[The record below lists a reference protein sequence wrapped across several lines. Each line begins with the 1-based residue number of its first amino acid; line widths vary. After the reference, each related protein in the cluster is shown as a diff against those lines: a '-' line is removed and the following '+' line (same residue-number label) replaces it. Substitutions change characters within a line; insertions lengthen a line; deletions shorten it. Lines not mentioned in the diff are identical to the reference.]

1 MKWIKKLLTGI
12 LAATLVFTMN
22 VTAFATDSS
31 ENSNVAESSAT
42 HKITVNDTQEGQ
54 IYYLYKVL
62 DYVPTS
68 APELGAYKLPENGSF
83 NNKIKEL
90 TDYVS
95 VDKDNYVTWVKKD
108 KDGNIAQADADAFA
122 KELQAAVP
130 TQVDENGKTIPQNS
144 MDSKKADGTSIE
156 FTGLDFGYYMVYSSL
171 GSLVSLNTTT
181 PDGEVDEKNDVPDI
195 TKEVEEDGDGTNTS
209 WGENNDAEIG
219 QIINYRSDVTIQPNG
234 RDYKVTDI
242 MTEGLTF
249 QGTGDDVFKVNV
261 LTKTGEAALTKG
273 SDYSVEEKTDG
284 FVLNFSNT
292 YIDTVTEAT
301 TVRISYQAK
310 LNENA
315 EINTKTNDN
324 EIYLE
329 YGNNTE
335 TEHKYTHTKTYPV
348 KILKYDSADS
358 ADDTK
363 KPLAGAEFTL
373 QDAAGKYLTFKVNDS
388 GQYVVTG
395 KADAA
400 GDNNNTKL
408 TSGADGSTGKEIVI
422 IGLDSDTY
430 TLTETKAPATYNALT
445 EPKEVRV
452 LPSSTLADNAIT
464 LVEVPNSKGTLLPR
478 TGGIGTTI
486 FYVIGGLLI
495 VAGAAYFIVRRKAD
509 AE

>member
-22 VTAFATDSS
+22 VTAFATDGS

-42 HKITVNDTQEGQ
+42 HTITVKGTQEGQ

-68 APELGAYKLPENGSF
+68 DPTLGAYKLPDNGSF
-83 NNKIKEL
+83 NDKIKAL
-90 TDYVS
+90 TEYVS

-108 KDGNIAQADADAFA
+108 KDGKIAQADSDAFA
-122 KELQAAVP
+122 KELQKVVP
-130 TQVDENGKTIPQNS
+130 TQEVKGKTIPQNS
-144 MDSKKADGTSIE
+144 MDSKKSDSTGSVE

-181 PDGEVDEKNDVPDI
+181 PDAEVNEKNDVPDI
-195 TKEVEEDGDGTNTS
+195 TKKVEEDGDGSNTS
-209 WGENNDAEIG
+209 WGEDNDAEIG

-261 LTKTGEAALTKG
+261 LTKTGEAALTKE
-273 SDYSVEEKTDG
+273 SDYSVEEKTNG

-310 LNENA
+310 LNEKA
-315 EINTKTNDN
+315 KINTETNDN

-329 YGNNTE
+329 YGNNSV

-348 KILKYDSADS
+348 KIKKYDSADN
-358 ADDTK
+358 TK

-373 QDAAGKYLTFKVNDS
+373 QDAAGKYLTFSVNKS

-445 EPKEVRV
+445 DPIEVIV
-452 LPSSTLADNAIT
+452 SKKSTLADNAIT
-464 LVEVPNSKGTLLPR
+464 LVEVPNSKGTLLPS